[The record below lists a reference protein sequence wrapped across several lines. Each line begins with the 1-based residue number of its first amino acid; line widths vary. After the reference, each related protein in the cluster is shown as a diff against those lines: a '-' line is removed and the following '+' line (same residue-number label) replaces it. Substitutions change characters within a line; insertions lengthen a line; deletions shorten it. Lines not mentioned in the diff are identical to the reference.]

1 MPFNVAL
8 SGLKAASG
16 DLKITGNNIANASTI
31 GFKESR
37 AEFADV
43 YSSSVL
49 GDGSASI
56 GSGVKLS
63 NVAQQFEQG
72 TIGFTSNSL
81 DVAIDGQGF
90 FVLDDGGTR
99 TYTRAGMFGL
109 DQDGFVTS
117 NSGARLQGFTANET
131 GTLNGVISDIVI
143 QRGNLAPNQTTQ
155 VETDV
160 NLNAESE
167 VLANFG
173 TTIDSLGQQIGQAQA
188 GVEVDIP
195 SVINTLG
202 VPAPGDFS
210 TATSA
215 TFDVTL
221 DGASANNGGPV
232 TVTLDTNIQDLD
244 DLINDIRD
252 DLRVANIGVD
262 VREDP
267 DNVGQLQFY
276 ATTAGETSNITIDNF
291 SGNTTDLAATLNL
304 ASGVGIPGIAA
315 VDNAYLS
322 QSIDIVDVSGR
333 EVVTNTVTTLDGETA
348 AQIVARF
355 NNIPGVSA
363 SASTSATLT
372 AADYV
377 NNSGAMALTIN
388 SVELTSATLA
398 DLADDINASDSLGGI
413 SAELDVDTGDLTIT
427 NSLGTDLRFSI
438 SSLDTS
444 DSLAVQG
451 PTGASVE
458 LDLIGGDTAAAVGGS
473 LNLILAE
480 GLTLASPNPAQTGLF
495 GSITETDF
503 EPSTVNSFNP
513 VDQDTYNSAT
523 SVTLFDSLGNPH
535 VMTQYFVKE
544 PFTEGDVAAPANR
557 WTMYVQIGGEDVGDP
572 DVSLLPPLNTQPTMA
587 SFNMQ
592 FDEVGQLLPLESDTV
607 HITNWTPLD
616 ADGASAGALGPVNVL
631 EGAVLPI
638 PDPAISSN
646 FIIDVGDSTQ
656 FGSNF
661 AVNEVNQNGFTTGRL
676 NGLDIADD
684 GSILAR
690 YTNGENQVLAQLVL
704 ANFSNNQ
711 GLSSLGGTSW
721 AASFE
726 SGEPAIGVAGSAS
739 LGGISSGALEDS
751 NVELSDELV
760 QLIIAQRN
768 FQANA
773 KTIQTADAVTQ
784 TIIDLR

>member
-322 QSIDIVDVSGR
+322 QSIDIVDASGR

-784 TIIDLR
+784 TIINLR